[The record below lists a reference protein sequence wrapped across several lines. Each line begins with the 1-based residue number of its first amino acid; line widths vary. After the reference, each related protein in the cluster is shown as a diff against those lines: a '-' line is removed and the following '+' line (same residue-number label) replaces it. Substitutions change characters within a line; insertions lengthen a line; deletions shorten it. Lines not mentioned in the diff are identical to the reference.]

1 MPSSLSGLRA
11 DSLTDTPGTSSDIA
25 DSRDTDPAAAPFT
38 SSNRPLSSATK
49 APDSAPTRERFAF
62 CADTP
67 NREPAMEKIFVLDT
81 NVLLHDPMALNA
93 FQEHRVVVPMTVLE
107 ELDHIK
113 DRRDKDVSREA
124 RIAINAIDKILFNAS
139 PKEIQDG
146 VALPSTAELQ
156 PTGCLAVFPDQLIN
170 HDTGAAYLDGTPQQA
185 NDNRIINVALHL
197 QSKQPEARVCL
208 VTKDINMRLKA
219 KGSGL
224 ENVEDYRRDRVL
236 DDIDYMS
243 KGYEH
248 IAGRFWDQ
256 VESVETLREGS
267 QAIHIVSR
275 DVVPNVHINQF
286 IYDDNGFVGMVRALD
301 DQRMELLDLC
311 RERLMNQHMWGLKP
325 RNLEQA
331 MAFFLVAQPNI
342 DMTVLTGPAG
352 SGKTLI
358 ALAYGLHAILEEK
371 RYDKL
376 IVARSTPPMAE
387 DIGFLPG
394 TEEEKMAPWLAAF
407 DDNLEVL
414 HGSDESPFSSIEYVK
429 DKANIQF
436 RSLNFMRGR
445 SFNNAYIVIDEAQGL
460 TQFQLKSIITRVGV
474 NSKIVV
480 LGNLAQ
486 IDNKYISP
494 LTSGLTYLSEKS
506 KHFPHAGIMH
516 VNGIERSRLAAF
528 AEENL

>member
-1 MPSSLSGLRA
+1 
-11 DSLTDTPGTSSDIA
+11 
-25 DSRDTDPAAAPFT
+25 
-38 SSNRPLSSATK
+38 
-49 APDSAPTRERFAF
+49 
-62 CADTP
+62 
-67 NREPAMEKIFVLDT
+67 MEKIYVLDT
-81 NVLLHDPMALNA
+81 NVLLHDPMALSA
-93 FQEHRVVVPMTVLE
+93 FHEHRVVIPMTVLE

-124 RIAINAIDKILFNAS
+124 RIAINAIDKILFNAN
-139 PKEIQDG
+139 PKQIQEGVEI
-146 VALPSTAELQ
+146 
-156 PTGCLAVFPDQLIN
+156 PTMREDDRAGTLAIFPDQLIN
-170 HDTGAAYLDGTPQQA
+170 HDTAAPYLDGSQQQA

-197 QSKQPEARVCL
+197 QLKNPEAYVCL

-236 DDIDYMS
+236 DDIQFMA

-248 IAGRFWDQ
+248 IPGNFWSK
-256 VESVETLREGS
+256 VESVDTQREGS
-267 QAIHIVSR
+267 QTIHILDRSLLPAAHV
-275 DVVPNVHINQF
+275 NQF
-286 IYDDNGFVGMVRALD
+286 IYDDQGFVGLVKSLD
-301 DQRMELLDLC
+301 GDRLTLLDLC
-311 RERLMNQHMWGLKP
+311 RDQLMHQSMWGLQP
-325 RNLEQA
+325 RNMEQA
-331 MAFFLVAQPNI
+331 MAFFLISQPSI

-376 IVARSTPPMAE
+376 IVARSTPPIAE

-414 HGSDESPFSSIEYVK
+414 HGTDESPFSSIDYVK

-436 RSLNFMRGR
+436 KSLNFMRGR

-460 TQFQLKSIITRVGV
+460 TQFQLKSIITRVGA

-494 LTSGLTYLSEKS
+494 LTSGLTYLVEKS
-506 KHFPHAGIMH
+506 KNFPHAGIMH